1 MIFFKIFLKGSCD
14 TYELDNEDND
24 QWAEGQTD
32 LFSGSEIGDC
42 NNKYVGDPT
51 DPAAYWE
58 ITLFHSGSGGAT
70 LDFARISFFG
80 VDQQINCELFG
91 HLFDDTYNETFECEI
106 FGTISS

>member
-1 MIFFKIFLKGSCD
+1 M
-14 TYELDNEDND
+14 DNEDND

-106 FGTISS
+106 YQQ